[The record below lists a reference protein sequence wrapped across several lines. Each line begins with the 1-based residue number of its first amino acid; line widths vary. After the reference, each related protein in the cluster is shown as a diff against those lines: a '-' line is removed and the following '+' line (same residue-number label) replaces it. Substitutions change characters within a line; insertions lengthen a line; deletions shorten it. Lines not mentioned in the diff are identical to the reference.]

1 MDNEKI
7 TEFFIKLTTEL
18 ASLNTNM
25 KNVLDRLTNHEN
37 RLMELELKEKENTSK
52 NSLFQQLVPFLIKGL
67 LICLGI
73 IGTLTGSGAL
83 LKDIL
88 NQHTNVS
95 NVIEK

>member
-1 MDNEKI
+1 MNEEKI

-25 KNVLDRLTNHEN
+25 KSVLDRLTNHEN
-37 RLMELELKEKENTSK
+37 RLLELELKEKENQAK
-52 NSLFQQLVPFLIKGL
+52 NSLVQQLIPFLVKGL

-83 LKDIL
+83 LKNIL
-88 NQHTNVS
+88 NTQQSITQTLN
-95 NVIEK
+95 N